1 MKNTSVPQFVSQS
14 WVHVTDAST
23 DCRDDISGAR
33 GLSFALQDEWF
44 IENNPIPGILA
55 YHKPEGAAEVPFPW
69 VWVTGEAP
77 QAPSVESVVILPWFS
92 WWNHVA
98 QIWGAGGG
106 FIPFSPTL

>member
-1 MKNTSVPQFVSQS
+1 MPAQIAG
-14 WVHVTDAST
+14 VTFQEPVAW
-23 DCRDDISGAR
+23 
-33 GLSFALQDEWF
+33 SFALQDEWF